1 MAFEKELEELKQR
14 KEKALQMGGPEKVK
28 KQHES
33 GRLTARE
40 RINELLDQDS
50 FFEIGMLN
58 HSDVPGMED
67 KTPAD
72 SKVAGFGHVDRR
84 KVAIIANDFT
94 VMAASSSRIAG
105 KKEMT
110 LDKYATSRGFPV
122 IYLGQAGG
130 ARMPDIMGARGL
142 CTMGLEMNSF
152 ARGRRT
158 PMMAAVMGDCFGMPT
173 WMAMLADFVVM
184 VKGSCMAVSG
194 PRVLELAIS
203 EKVDEEELGG
213 WRVHEQ
219 ITGMADIV
227 VNTERE
233 CFEAIRKFLSYMPS
247 HIMELPPVKPVPPGS
262 GADMPKILDY
272 LPESRRQTYDMR
284 KIIRMIVD
292 GGGIFQLKERYG
304 RSVITA
310 LARINGQAVGFI
322 ANQPMFMSGAMDT
335 DGCDKVTS
343 FMCLC
348 DSFNIPLIFL
358 HDIPGFLIG
367 SEAEHKK
374 VAAKIIN
381 YMNAL
386 AQVTVPKISII
397 VRKTYGQAFF
407 NMCGTGCGADF
418 LVAWPSADISFMDPE
433 TGVNVVFGAK
443 LKGKEN
449 VEEERKKFL
458 ELWGYECSPYP
469 AAGHHLIHD
478 VIDPRETRDF
488 IIRCLDLARNETSNG
503 LSEHRLANWPT
514 KF

>member
-1 MAFEKELEELKQR
+1 MA
-14 KEKALQMGGPEKVK
+14 V
-28 KQHES
+28 
-33 GRLTARE
+33 
-40 RINELLDQDS
+40 
-50 FFEIGMLN
+50 
-58 HSDVPGMED
+58 
-67 KTPAD
+67 
-72 SKVAGFGHVDRR
+72 
-84 KVAIIANDFT
+84 IANDFT
-94 VMAASSSRIAG
+94 VLAASSSRIAG
-105 KKEMT
+105 RKEMT
-110 LDKYATSRGFPV
+110 IENYATRKGFPV

-142 CTMGLEMNSF
+142 CTMGMEIGSF

-158 PMMAAVMGDCFGMPT
+158 PMVTGIMGNCFGMPT

-219 ITGMADIV
+219 ITGLADVV
-227 VNTERE
+227 VNNDLE
-233 CFEAIRKFLSYMPS
+233 CFQVLKKYLSYMPS
-247 HIMELPPVKPVPPGS
+247 HNMELPPVLPVPQGS

-284 KIIRMIVD
+284 KILKILVD
-292 GGGIFQLKERYG
+292 GGEIFPLKERFG

-310 LARINGQAVGFI
+310 LARINGEVVGFV

-335 DGCDKVTS
+335 DGCDKVVS
-343 FMCLC
+343 FLCLC
-348 DSFNIPLIFL
+348 DSYNIPLIFL
-358 HDIPGFLIG
+358 HDIPGFFIG
-367 SEAEHKK
+367 SQAEHKR

-386 AQVTVPKISII
+386 GQVTVPKISII
-397 VRKTYGQAFF
+397 IRKTYGQAFF

-433 TGVNVVFGAK
+433 TGANVVFGAK
-443 LKGKEN
+443 IKDQEN
-449 VEEERKKFL
+449 VEEARQKFL
-458 ELWGYECSPYP
+458 EQWSYECSPYP

-478 VIDPRETRDF
+478 VIDPRDTRDF
-488 IIRCLDLARNETSNG
+488 IIRCLDLAREENRAG
-503 LSEHRLANWPT
+503 LSEHRLSNWPT